1 MDGHAFAIPALP
13 QGWKAGSL
21 DDAGCSTPCLDFQA
35 YGCGCADELCAEAG
49 VSAARDSAEIARDC
63 PRLPSSSVSS
73 RRPILPQAIEEA
85 FDIEIPDE
93 EAEKMTTPVRSSRE
107 PIAASREGQR

>member
-1 MDGHAFAIPALP
+1 MARLP
-13 QGWKAGSL
+13 EITRECPRL
-21 DDAGCSTPCLDFQA
+21 P
-35 YGCGCADELCAEAG
+35 EI
-49 VSAARDSAEIARDC
+49 ARDCPRLPEIARRAQWRDCPSLPEIARDC